1 MRNYEKIVMLF
12 EMFFFLFIENFYF
25 FILQV
30 YVEQVEF
37 EEDDKMQERNFDF
50 EFMFRRNLEIIVE
63 VIRYLEGDRLG
74 FNERIIYYRGIFYS
88 DESEKESS
96 VICSESEDRDF
107 FILFEKIDFR

>member
-1 MRNYEKIVMLF
+1 M
-12 EMFFFLFIENFYF
+12 
-25 FILQV
+25 
-30 YVEQVEF
+30 
-37 EEDDKMQERNFDF
+37 
-50 EFMFRRNLEIIVE
+50 E